1 MTTTLTFPMEE
12 SVALGPH
19 TTLGVGG
26 PAARLIRLTRSED
39 APKFVQWWMEQ
50 KATDLAGCELL
61 PLGGGSNLLIADAGF
76 SGCVLKLENKEL
88 EIQRCDEATVEIE
101 VGAGMVWD
109 DLVAMTAERGWAG
122 IECLSGIPGC
132 VGAAPVQ
139 NIGAYGQEV
148 SETII
153 GVHGFDLTTGQE
165 FRFSAEECQFEYRDS
180 RFKRAPRGQFL
191 IISVVFALKPKG
203 EPTLRYRDLQERCRE
218 RSVTTLLQVRDLVI
232 EVRRSKSMVYDTSDP
247 NHRSAGSFFTN
258 PIVEAERALELAQ
271 ATGMPTYPAGVG
283 KLKLSAAWLIE
294 HSGLPKGFKMEPESR
309 VGLST
314 NHVLALTNRGGAT
327 AAELLELAEFVTAKV
342 REKFEVTLVPEP
354 VIVGFMS

>member
-1 MTTTLTFPMEE
+1 MSYTQSFPIEE
-12 SVALGPH
+12 SVELGPL

-26 PAARLIRLTRSED
+26 PAAGLVRLTRSLD
-39 APKFVQWWMEQ
+39 APAFVEWWMEQ
-50 KATDLAGCELL
+50 QGDRSEVLELL

-76 SGCVLKLENKEL
+76 SGWVLKMENKGL
-88 EIQRCDEATVEIE
+88 EILRSDETTVEIE

-109 DLVAMTAERGWAG
+109 DLVALTAERGWAG

-148 SETII
+148 SESIKS
-153 GVHGFDLTTGQE
+153 VYGFDLSSGQE
-165 FRFSAEECQFEYRDS
+165 FRFSTQECQFAYRDS
-180 RFKRAPRGQFL
+180 RFKREPRGQFL
-191 IISVVFALKPKG
+191 IVSVVFALRPNG
-203 EPTLRYRDLQERCRE
+203 APTLRYRDLQERCRE
-218 RSVTTLLQVRDLVI
+218 RAVTTLSEVRDLVL
-232 EVRRSKSMVYDTSDP
+232 EVRRGKSMVYDTTDP

-258 PIVEAERALELAQ
+258 PIVEARQAQELAQ
-271 ATGMPTYPAGVG
+271 ATGMPTYPAGEG

-294 HSGLPKGFKMEPESR
+294 NSGLPKGFKTEPHSR

-327 AAELLELAEFVTAKV
+327 AAELLELAEFVTSRV
-342 REKFEVTLVPEP
+342 QEKFAVRLVPEP
-354 VIVGFMS
+354 VLVGFTS